1 MANLLYIAYFQEN
14 EAI

>member
-1 MANLLYIAYFQEN
+1 VYFQEN